1 MKKIAILW
9 AAFSCLISF
18 TLSEASDIASQST
31 ELLRMQQN
39 RFEAMVA
46 ADLSTLESLIAQ
58 DLTYTHTNGRT
69 ESKRGFLL
77 MLEIETITYK
87 SIQTT
92 STKVRI
98 YGNTGVITGIAK
110 IEVFAN
116 GMPMS
121 LNVSFL
127 EVQVKS
133 EGHWQLVA
141 WQTTKIQ

>member
-1 MKKIAILW
+1 MRKIAILW
-9 AAFSCLISF
+9 ATFSCLVSF

-31 ELLRMQQN
+31 ELLSMQQK

-58 DLTYTHTNGRT
+58 DLTYTHTNGET

-77 MLEIETITYK
+77 MLEIETINYK

-92 STKVRI
+92 FTKVRI

-116 GMPMS
+116 GMSMS

-133 EGHWQLVA
+133 EGNWQLVA
-141 WQTTKIQ
+141 WQTTRI

>member
-1 MKKIAILW
+1 MRKIAILW
-9 AAFSCLISF
+9 AAFSCLVSF

-31 ELLRMQQN
+31 ELLSMQQK

-58 DLTYTHTNGRT
+58 DLTYTHTNGET

-77 MLEIETITYK
+77 TLEIETINYK
-87 SIQTT
+87 SIQTNF
-92 STKVRI
+92 TKVRI

-116 GMPMS
+116 GMSMS

-127 EVQVKS
+127 EVQIKS
-133 EGHWQLVA
+133 KGHWQLVA
-141 WQTTKIQ
+141 WQTTRI